1 LVKGYGQAGQTVTG
15 AVQQVNPEIL
25 ATAAQ
30 QGQNVTGA
38 AATAG
43 QGAVSAADKLS
54 SLLNPYMQGGQFGM
68 EQLMSGMAP
77 GGALSQPFTA
87 SMMAQYSP
95 AYQFQLQQG
104 KQAAAQQA
112 VASGMGDS
120 GGFSKALSRYNQDY
134 ANTAFGSAANLYN
147 TQQQNQFNRLAALAS
162 GGQAAATTA
171 GQAGIGAAE
180 YAGTTGLQGA
190 QWAGGANIG
199 ARNLAAGNTLSGA
212 NFLANTQINA
222 AKGLAQGD
230 LGAASS
236 WNNMLSGIGAAGNE
250 LLLGGLGGAAGTT
263 PGWSWGNIGKNIWG
277 QG

>member
-1 LVKGYGQAGQTVTG
+1 
-15 AVQQVNPEIL
+15 
-25 ATAAQ
+25 
-30 QGQNVTGA
+30 
-38 AATAG
+38 
-43 QGAVSAADKLS
+43 
-54 SLLNPYMQGGQFGM
+54 M

-147 TQQQNQFNRLAALAS
+147 QQQANQFNRLAALA
-162 GGQAAATTA
+162 GAGQTAATTA

-180 YAGTTGLQGA
+180 YAGTAGMQGA

-199 ARNLAAGNTLSGA
+199 ARNLAASNTLSGA
-212 NFLANTQINA
+212 NYLANTQIEA
-222 AKGLAQGD
+222 QKALGQGD
-230 LGAASS
+230 LGAASA
-236 WNNMLSGIGAAGNE
+236 WNSMLGSIGKAGDQ
-250 LLLGGLGGAAGTT
+250 LIAGGWGPGGGWSLGRGLG
-263 PGWSWGNIGKNIWG
+263 SMLGKP
-277 QG
+277 QGGGGGFV